1 VKYACIARHCREWPV
16 RLMCECLGV
25 SRAGFYA
32 ARRRQLSP
40 RGRQN
45 QQLTLEIR
53 AVHAASRRRYG
64 APKVYHELR
73 AQGIECGHNRVA
85 RLMRLDGL
93 RAKRSR
99 PFRVTTDS
107 THTQP
112 RQPNRLGRRFAV
124 PIWERDRA
132 WVADVTYLHTL
143 DGWLYLAAIL
153 DLSSRRVVGWAADRT
168 QDQSLTVRALEMALR
183 NRRPRPG
190 LLHHSDQGVQYA
202 SGTYQALLRANG
214 LVSSMSR
221 RGDCWDNAVAESF
234 FATLKTELAHD
245 ARWPT
250 RASAQRALVEYIEGW
265 YNHQRRHAALGY
277 KSPVEF
283 ERELRNRTH
292 VA

>member
-124 PIWERDRA
+124 PICTRSTGGCISRPSWISPPA
-132 WVADVTYLHTL
+132 
-143 DGWLYLAAIL
+143 G
-153 DLSSRRVVGWAADRT
+153 SSAGRPIARRT
-168 QDQSLTVRALEMALR
+168 
-183 NRRPRPG
+183 NR
-190 LLHHSDQGVQYA
+190 
-202 SGTYQALLRANG
+202 
-214 LVSSMSR
+214 SR
-221 RGDCWDNAVAESF
+221 F
-234 FATLKTELAHD
+234 
-245 ARWPT
+245 ARWRWHCAIDGRGPGCYTTLTKASNT
-250 RASAQRALVEYIEGW
+250 RVERI
-265 YNHQRRHAALGY
+265 RHSSGLTA
-277 KSPVEF
+277 
-283 ERELRNRTH
+283 
-292 VA
+292 